1 MSDLSAAFNTILVGS
16 GIACV
21 SILLAIPIAWSLSR
35 FSSWA
40 VRLLLALASSLFFVP
55 LYVQAAGWSAGFG
68 LQGWITISQ
77 TAAATSPWL
86 GKLAVVWMHGLG
98 LLPFGIWLLTIGL
111 TRVSPRSEHAALDDS
126 GFGGL
131 LRYVIWPECR
141 PWLAMLVILA
151 FAVVSG
157 EMLITNLYQVF
168 TLTEKFYL
176 DCTIGEPTV
185 FGGLLT
191 SVPSFMVTLLM
202 LIWLVRN
209 SARLRL
215 EPGEDYVLSRPADLG
230 RLSFFIACLILF
242 FCVGVPFINLVV
254 KAGWEPWQSGDLIRH
269 RWNGLRLLESVSTA
283 PIDFAPEFRWSLV
296 LGSLSATLA
305 ILASLTIALAVRTSR
320 WFLWPIV
327 AILAVGFALPGPA
340 IYQCIKVA
348 FGFLGPELH
357 YWIQTRTLAE
367 PIVALQ
373 FRCLP
378 LGTLMAYVLMDQ
390 HRLATG
396 GTMLADE
403 LGWSDRLRLFLGQNR
418 VELIGL
424 WILAFAVSIADLSTT
439 VLLLPPGVSTLASRI
454 FELLHYGV
462 RYKEAGLCLVL
473 FLGGY
478 FVGLVLLAFLSN
490 RLHHRTR

>member
-1 MSDLSAAFNTILVGS
+1 
-16 GIACV
+16 
-21 SILLAIPIAWSLSR
+21 
-35 FSSWA
+35 
-40 VRLLLALASSLFFVP
+40 
-55 LYVQAAGWSAGFG
+55 
-68 LQGWITISQ
+68 
-77 TAAATSPWL
+77 
-86 GKLAVVWMHGLG
+86 
-98 LLPFGIWLLTIGL
+98 
-111 TRVSPRSEHAALDDS
+111 
-126 GFGGL
+126 
-131 LRYVIWPECR
+131 
-141 PWLAMLVILA
+141 
-151 FAVVSG
+151 
-157 EMLITNLYQVF
+157 
-168 TLTEKFYL
+168 
-176 DCTIGEPTV
+176 
-185 FGGLLT
+185 
-191 SVPSFMVTLLM
+191 
-202 LIWLVRN
+202 
-209 SARLRL
+209 
-215 EPGEDYVLSRPADLG
+215 
-230 RLSFFIACLILF
+230 
-242 FCVGVPFINLVV
+242 
-254 KAGWEPWQSGDLIRH
+254 
-269 RWNGLRLLESVSTA
+269 
-283 PIDFAPEFRWSLV
+283 
-296 LGSLSATLA
+296 
-305 ILASLTIALAVRTSR
+305 LTIALAVRTSR